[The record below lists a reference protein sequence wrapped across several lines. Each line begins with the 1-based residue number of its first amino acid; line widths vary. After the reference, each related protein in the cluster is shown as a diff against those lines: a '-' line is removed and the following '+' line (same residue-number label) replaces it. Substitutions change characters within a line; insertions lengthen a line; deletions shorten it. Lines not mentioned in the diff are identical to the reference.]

1 MNINKINLIYS
12 TIVHPNDFL
21 INPTIVHPNNLGS
34 SDKYLNTKK
43 EIEDNYINEE
53 KVPEEGQKK
62 KWLVILYSAGDN
74 NLASFLH
81 EDINELESV
90 GSDEST
96 HIVTIADQGKQWN
109 AAFKG
114 AKVFYLKK
122 DNNMSKI
129 NSPLLK
135 NLGQVNT
142 ADPKFMASS
151 IAEIIKKFPA
161 EHIAIII
168 GDHGLGWEG
177 AIEDNTH
184 DKFMSLPEIR
194 EALEEIYQKT
204 GKRIDVLAFDACL
217 MAMAEVGYE
226 LKNAVK
232 YLVASEETEGGKG
245 YSYNI
250 IFSKAI
256 KDAVSKIQQA
266 ALFKV
271 NVDPEEFAK
280 IIVESAKEYSDDV
293 ETISAV
299 DLDKVNDLVS
309 KLDEFAKL
317 VISKTKDSNLYDY
330 FKILKETSSTLND
343 ISNYKNLD
351 TNDLQKI
358 IEELDK
364 YKALIDSLSKALGT
378 QNNNNLNNI
387 DYKSLLNQLGEVKNK
402 LNDLL
407 AKSQLS
413 LDSKKIEEFLN
424 ELSSPKQDIQKLKEK
439 IRQTQSF
446 SIGSFRD
453 LYHFAKLIYED
464 NSISQDLRNKAKEI
478 MDALN
483 KYIVNEFSND
493 KYKNA
498 YGVSV
503 ELPSYGNVDSKYKN
517 TQFAKNTSWDEMLE
531 KLNKA

>member
-1 MNINKINLIYS
+1 MNVDKVNLTNQRPVY
-12 TIVHPNDFL
+12 PNDFVPNSSVPINFESTEGL
-21 INPTIVHPNNLGS
+21 DSYPINPN
-34 SDKYLNTKK
+34 K
-43 EIEDNYINEE
+43 EDNYINEE

-81 EDINELESV
+81 QDINELESV
-90 GSDEST
+90 GSDENT

-122 DNNMSKI
+122 DNDMSKI

-142 ADPKFMASS
+142 ADPQFMASS

-168 GDHGLGWEG
+168 GDHGAGWQG
-177 AIEDNTH
+177 AIEDDTH
-184 DKFMSLPEIR
+184 HKFMSLPEIR

-232 YLVASEETEGGKG
+232 YLVASEETEGGSG
-245 YSYNI
+245 YNYNI
-250 IFSKAI
+250 VFSKAI

-280 IIVESAKEYSDDV
+280 IIVESAKEYSNDIQ
-293 ETISAV
+293 TISAV

-317 VISKTKDSNLYDY
+317 I
-330 FKILKETSSTLND
+330 
-343 ISNYKNLD
+343 
-351 TNDLQKI
+351 
-358 IEELDK
+358 
-364 YKALIDSLSKALGT
+364 
-378 QNNNNLNNI
+378 
-387 DYKSLLNQLGEVKNK
+387 
-402 LNDLL
+402 
-407 AKSQLS
+407 
-413 LDSKKIEEFLN
+413 
-424 ELSSPKQDIQKLKEK
+424 LSSPKQDIQKLKEK

-446 SIGSFRD
+446 AIGSFRD
-453 LYHFAKLIYED
+453 LYHFANLIYED

-483 KYIVNEFSND
+483 KYIVNEFSNE

-498 YGVSV
+498 YGVSI
-503 ELPSYGNVDSKYKN
+503 ELPSYGNVTSEYKN
-517 TQFAKNTSWDEMLE
+517 TQFAKDTSWDEMLE

>member
-1 MNINKINLIYS
+1 MNINKVNLTNQKLVY
-12 TIVHPNDFL
+12 DF
-21 INPTIVHPNNLGS
+21 GS
-34 SDKYLNTKK
+34 SDSYLNTKE
-43 EIEDNYINEE
+43 EIEDNYINEV

-74 NLASFLH
+74 NLASYLH

-90 GSDEST
+90 GSDENT

-122 DNNMSKI
+122 DNDMSKI

-135 NLGQVNT
+135 NLGQVNM

-151 IAEIIKKFPA
+151 IAEIIKRFPA

-168 GDHGLGWEG
+168 GDHGSGWHG
-177 AIEDNTH
+177 AIEDDSH
-184 DKFMSLPEIR
+184 HKFMSLPEIR
-194 EALEEIYQKT
+194 EALEEIYKKT
-204 GKRIDVLAFDACL
+204 GKRIDLLAFDACL

-232 YLVASEETEGGKG
+232 YLVASEETEGGNG
-245 YSYNI
+245 YNYNI
-250 IFSKAI
+250 VFSKAI

-299 DLDKVNDLVS
+299 DLDKVNNLVS

-317 VISKTKDSNLYDY
+317 V
-330 FKILKETSSTLND
+330 
-343 ISNYKNLD
+343 
-351 TNDLQKI
+351 
-358 IEELDK
+358 
-364 YKALIDSLSKALGT
+364 
-378 QNNNNLNNI
+378 
-387 DYKSLLNQLGEVKNK
+387 
-402 LNDLL
+402 
-407 AKSQLS
+407 
-413 LDSKKIEEFLN
+413 
-424 ELSSPKQDIQKLKEK
+424 LSSNQQDIQKIKEK
-439 IRQTQSF
+439 IRKTQSF
-446 SIGSFRD
+446 AIGSFRD

-464 NSISQDLRNKAKEI
+464 NSISKDLRNKAKEI

-483 KYIVNEFSND
+483 KYIVNKFSNE

-498 YGVSV
+498 YGVSI

-517 TQFAKNTSWDEMLE
+517 TQFAKDTSWDEMLE

>member
-1 MNINKINLIYS
+1 MNIDKINLI
-12 TIVHPNDFL
+12 D
-21 INPTIVHPNNLGS
+21 PTTVHPNNLGS
-34 SDKYLNTKK
+34 SDKYLNIKK
-43 EIEDNYINEE
+43 EIEDNYINQE

-74 NLASFLH
+74 NLASYLH

-122 DNNMSKI
+122 DNDMTKI

-151 IAEIIKKFPA
+151 IAEIIKRFPA

-168 GDHGLGWEG
+168 GDHGSGWQG
-177 AIEDNTH
+177 AIEDYTTH
-184 DKFMSLPEIR
+184 HKYMSLPEIR

-232 YLVASEETEGGKG
+232 YLVASEETEGASG
-245 YSYNI
+245 YTYNI

-271 NVDPEEFAK
+271 DVDPEEFAK
-280 IIVESAKEYSDDV
+280 IIVESAKEYSDDIK
-293 ETISAV
+293 TISAV
-299 DLDKVNDLVS
+299 DLDKVNELVS

-330 FKILKETSSTLND
+330 FQKLKETSSVLND
-343 ISNYKNLD
+343 ISNYKNID

-387 DYKSLLNQLGEVKNK
+387 DYKSLLNQLGELKNK

-407 AKSQLS
+407 AKSQIS
-413 LDSKKIEEFLN
+413 LDSKKIDEFLN
-424 ELSSPKQDIQKLKEK
+424 ELSSSKQDIQKLKQK

-446 SIGSFRD
+446 AIGSFRD

-498 YGVSV
+498 YGVSI
-503 ELPSYGNVDSKYKN
+503 ELPSYGNVTSKYKN
-517 TQFAKNTSWDEMLE
+517 TQFAKDTSWGEMLE
-531 KLNKA
+531 KLNKAQKPKKR

>member
-1 MNINKINLIYS
+1 MIIIKEVKVMNINKLNIQNEKPIY
-12 TIVHPNDFL
+12 PDFSMVD
-21 INPTIVHPNNLGS
+21 IY
-34 SDKYLNTKK
+34 DKYPTNPEQ
-43 EIEDNYINEE
+43 EIEDNYTNET

-90 GSDEST
+90 GSDENT

-122 DNNMSKI
+122 DPDMNKI

-142 ADPKFMASS
+142 ADPKFMATS
-151 IAEIIKKFPA
+151 IAEVIKRFPA
-161 EHIAIII
+161 DHIAIII
-168 GDHGLGWEG
+168 GDHGNGWEG
-177 AIEDNTH
+177 AIEDDTH
-184 DKFMSLPEIR
+184 NKFMSLPEIR

-204 GKRIDVLAFDACL
+204 GKRIDLLAFDACL

-232 YLVASEETEGGKG
+232 YLVASEETEGGSG
-245 YSYNI
+245 YNYSI
-250 IFSKAI
+250 VFSKAI
-256 KDAVSKIQQA
+256 KDAISNLQQA

-280 IIVESAKEYSDDV
+280 IIVESAKQYSNDI

-299 DLDKVNDLVS
+299 DLDKVNELVS
-309 KLDEFAKL
+309 KIDEFAKL
-317 VISKTKDSNLYDY
+317 VIPKTKDAKLYDY
-330 FKILKETSSTLND
+330 FQKLKETSNSLTEL
-343 ISNYKNLD
+343 SNYKNLN

-364 YKALIDSLSKALGT
+364 YKSLVDALSNVLGN

-387 DYKSLLNQLGEVKNK
+387 DYKTLLTQLNDLQNK
-402 LNDLL
+402 LNNLL
-407 AKSQLS
+407 SKTQTT
-413 LDSKKIEEFLN
+413 LDVKKIESFLN
-424 ELSSPKQDIQKLKEK
+424 ELSSSKEDINKIKEK
-439 IRQTQSF
+439 IRKTQNF
-446 SIGSFRD
+446 AVGSYRD

-464 NSISQDLRNKAKEI
+464 NTISQDLRDKAKEI
-478 MDALN
+478 MDAID
-483 KYIVNEFSND
+483 KYIINEFSND

-498 YGVSV
+498 YGVSI
-503 ELPSYGNVDSKYKN
+503 ELPTYGSVSNKYKD
-517 TQFAKNTSWDEMLE
+517 TQFAKNTSWDEMLD
-531 KLNKA
+531 KLNKT

>member
-1 MNINKINLIYS
+1 MNIDKVNLTNQKIVY
-12 TIVHPNDFL
+12 DF
-21 INPTIVHPNNLGS
+21 GS
-34 SDKYLNTKK
+34 SDNYSPINTKK

-81 EDINELESV
+81 QDINELESV
-90 GSDEST
+90 GSDENT
-96 HIVTIADQGKQWN
+96 HIVTIADQGKQWD

-122 DNNMSKI
+122 DNDMSKI

-142 ADPKFMASS
+142 ADPKFMASY
-151 IAEIIKKFPA
+151 ITEIIKKFPA

-168 GDHGLGWEG
+168 GDHGSGWQG
-177 AIEDNTH
+177 AIEDDTH
-184 DKFMSLPEIR
+184 HKYMSLPEIR
-194 EALEEIYQKT
+194 EALEEIYKKT

-232 YLVASEETEGGKG
+232 YLVASEETEGGSG
-245 YSYNI
+245 YNYNI

-280 IIVESAKEYSDDV
+280 IIVESAKEYSDDI

-299 DLDKVNDLVS
+299 DLNKVNDLVS

-317 VISKTKDSNLYDY
+317 VL
-330 FKILKETSSTLND
+330 SST
-343 ISNYKNLD
+343 
-351 TNDLQKI
+351 Q
-358 IEELDK
+358 
-364 YKALIDSLSKALGT
+364 
-378 QNNNNLNNI
+378 
-387 DYKSLLNQLGEVKNK
+387 
-402 LNDLL
+402 
-407 AKSQLS
+407 
-413 LDSKKIEEFLN
+413 
-424 ELSSPKQDIQKLKEK
+424 QDIQKLKEK
-439 IRQTQSF
+439 IRKTQSF
-446 SIGSFRD
+446 AIGSFRD
-453 LYHFAKLIYED
+453 LYHFANLIYED

-493 KYKNA
+493 KYKDA
-498 YGVSV
+498 YGVSI
-503 ELPSYGNVDSKYKN
+503 ELPSYGNVASEYKN

-531 KLNKA
+531 NLNKA

>member
-1 MNINKINLIYS
+1 MNVDKVNLTNQRPVY
-12 TIVHPNDFL
+12 PNDFVPNSSVPINSESTEGL
-21 INPTIVHPNNLGS
+21 YSYPINPN
-34 SDKYLNTKK
+34 K
-43 EIEDNYINEE
+43 EDNYINEE

-81 EDINELESV
+81 QDINELESV
-90 GSDEST
+90 GSDENT
-96 HIVTIADQGKQWN
+96 HIVTIADQGNQWN

-122 DNNMSKI
+122 DNDMSKI

-142 ADPKFMASS
+142 ADPQFMASS

-168 GDHGLGWEG
+168 GDHGAGWQG
-177 AIEDNTH
+177 AIEDDTH
-184 DKFMSLPEIR
+184 HKFMSLPEIR

-232 YLVASEETEGGKG
+232 YLVASEETEGGSG
-245 YSYNI
+245 YNYNI
-250 IFSKAI
+250 LFSKAI

-280 IIVESAKEYSDDV
+280 IIVESAKEYSNDIQ
-293 ETISAV
+293 TISAV

-317 VISKTKDSNLYDY
+317 I
-330 FKILKETSSTLND
+330 
-343 ISNYKNLD
+343 
-351 TNDLQKI
+351 
-358 IEELDK
+358 
-364 YKALIDSLSKALGT
+364 
-378 QNNNNLNNI
+378 
-387 DYKSLLNQLGEVKNK
+387 
-402 LNDLL
+402 
-407 AKSQLS
+407 
-413 LDSKKIEEFLN
+413 
-424 ELSSPKQDIQKLKEK
+424 LSSPKQDIQKLKEK

-446 SIGSFRD
+446 AIGSFRD
-453 LYHFAKLIYED
+453 LYHFANLIYED

-498 YGVSV
+498 YGVSI

-531 KLNKA
+531 NLNKA

>member
-1 MNINKINLIYS
+1 MNIDKVNLTNQKIVYP
-12 TIVHPNDFL
+12 TDF
-21 INPTIVHPNNLGS
+21 GS
-34 SDKYLNTKK
+34 SDSYLPINTKK

-74 NLASFLH
+74 NLASYLH

-90 GSDEST
+90 GSDDNT
-96 HIVTIADQGKQWN
+96 HIVTIADQGKQWG

-122 DNNMSKI
+122 DNDMSKI

-168 GDHGLGWEG
+168 GDHGAGWQG
-177 AIEDNTH
+177 AIEDEGNN
-184 DKFMSLPEIR
+184 KFMSLPEIR
-194 EALEEIYQKT
+194 EALEEIYKKT

-232 YLVASEETEGGKG
+232 YLVASEETEGGSG
-245 YSYNI
+245 YNYNI

-280 IIVESAKEYSDDV
+280 IIVESAKEYSNDIQ
-293 ETISAV
+293 TISAV

-330 FKILKETSSTLND
+330 FQKLKETSNVLND
-343 ISNYKNLD
+343 ISNYKNID

-364 YKALIDSLSKALGT
+364 YKALIDSLSKILGT

-387 DYKSLLNQLGEVKNK
+387 DYKSLLNQLGELKNK

-446 SIGSFRD
+446 AIGSFRD

-483 KYIVNEFSND
+483 KYIVNEFSNE

-498 YGVSV
+498 YGVSI
-503 ELPSYGNVDSKYKN
+503 ELPSYGNIAPEYKN

>member
-1 MNINKINLIYS
+1 MNIDKVNLTNQKIVY
-12 TIVHPNDFL
+12 DF
-21 INPTIVHPNNLGS
+21 GS
-34 SDKYLNTKK
+34 SDKYLPINTKK
-43 EIEDNYINEE
+43 EIEDNYINEQ

-74 NLASFLH
+74 NLASYLH

-90 GSDEST
+90 GSDENT

-122 DNNMSKI
+122 DNDMSKI

-135 NLGQVNT
+135 NLGQVNM

-168 GDHGLGWEG
+168 GDHGSGWHG
-177 AIEDNTH
+177 AIEDDTH
-184 DKFMSLPEIR
+184 NKYMSLPEIR
-194 EALEEIYQKT
+194 EALEEIYKKT

-232 YLVASEETEGGKG
+232 YLVASEEVEAGSG
-245 YSYNI
+245 YNYNI
-250 IFSKAI
+250 VFSKAI

-280 IIVESAKEYSDDV
+280 IIVESAKEYSDDI

-299 DLDKVNDLVS
+299 DLDKVNVLVS

-317 VISKTKDSNLYDY
+317 V
-330 FKILKETSSTLND
+330 
-343 ISNYKNLD
+343 
-351 TNDLQKI
+351 
-358 IEELDK
+358 
-364 YKALIDSLSKALGT
+364 
-378 QNNNNLNNI
+378 
-387 DYKSLLNQLGEVKNK
+387 
-402 LNDLL
+402 
-407 AKSQLS
+407 
-413 LDSKKIEEFLN
+413 
-424 ELSSPKQDIQKLKEK
+424 LSSNQQDIQKLKEK
-439 IRQTQSF
+439 IRKTQNF
-446 SIGSFRD
+446 AIGSFRD
-453 LYHFAKLIYED
+453 LYHFAKLIYKD

-483 KYIVNEFSND
+483 KYIVNEFSNE

-498 YGVSV
+498 YGVSI

-517 TQFAKNTSWDEMLE
+517 TQFAKDTSWDEMLE
-531 KLNKA
+531 KLNKT

>member
-1 MNINKINLIYS
+1 MNINKLNTPNDKPIY
-12 TIVHPNDFL
+12 PNDFGIIDGL
-21 INPTIVHPNNLGS
+21 
-34 SDKYLNTKK
+34 DKYPLPKQEK
-43 EIEDNYINEE
+43 EIEDSYINET

-74 NLASFLH
+74 DLAPFLY

-90 GSDEST
+90 GSDENT
-96 HIVTIADQGKQWN
+96 HIVTIADQGNQWD

-114 AKVFYLKK
+114 AKIFYLKK
-122 DNNMSKI
+122 DSDMNKI

-151 IAEIIKKFPA
+151 IVQIIKKFPA

-168 GDHGLGWEG
+168 GDHGDGWEG
-177 AIEDNTH
+177 AIQDDTH
-184 DKFMSLPEIR
+184 NKFMSLPEIR

-204 GKRIDVLAFDACL
+204 GKRIDLLAFDACL

-245 YSYNI
+245 YNYNI

-256 KDAVSKIQQA
+256 KDAISNLQQA

-280 IIVESAKEYSDDV
+280 IIVESAKQYSNDIQ
-293 ETISAV
+293 TISAV
-299 DLDKVNDLVS
+299 DLDKVNELVS
-309 KLDEFAKL
+309 KIDEFAKL
-317 VISKTKDSNLYDY
+317 VIPKTKDAELYDY
-330 FKILKETSSTLND
+330 FQKLKETSNSLSEL
-343 ISNYKNLD
+343 SNHKNLN

-364 YKALIDSLSKALGT
+364 YKSLINALSNVLNT

-387 DYKSLLNQLGEVKNK
+387 DYKTLLTQLNELQNK
-402 LNDLL
+402 LNNLL
-407 AKSQLS
+407 SKTQMT
-413 LDSKKIEEFLN
+413 LDSKKIESFLS
-424 ELSSPKQDIQKLKEK
+424 ELSSSKQDINKIKEK
-439 IRQTQSF
+439 IRKTQNF
-446 SIGSFRD
+446 GTYRD
-453 LYHFAKLIYED
+453 LYHLAKLIYED
-464 NSISQDLRNKAKEI
+464 KEISEDLRNKAKEI
-478 MDALN
+478 MDAID

-493 KYKNA
+493 EYKNA
-498 YGVSV
+498 YGVSI
-503 ELPSYGNVDSKYKN
+503 ELPTYWGIQTEYKDI
-517 TQFAKNTSWDEMLE
+517 QFAKDTSWDEMVE
-531 KLNKA
+531 KLINTSTT

>member
-1 MNINKINLIYS
+1 MNVDKVNLTNQRPVY
-12 TIVHPNDFL
+12 PNDFVANSSVPINSESTEGL
-21 INPTIVHPNNLGS
+21 DSYPINPN
-34 SDKYLNTKK
+34 K
-43 EIEDNYINEE
+43 EDNYINEE

-74 NLASFLH
+74 NLASLLYQ
-81 EDINELESV
+81 DINELESV
-90 GSDEST
+90 GSDENT
-96 HIVTIADQGKQWN
+96 HIVTIADQGNQWN

-122 DNNMSKI
+122 DNDMSKI

-142 ADPKFMASS
+142 ADPQFMASS

-168 GDHGLGWEG
+168 GDHGAGWQG
-177 AIEDNTH
+177 AIEDDSH
-184 DKFMSLPEIR
+184 HKFMSLPEIR

-232 YLVASEETEGGKG
+232 YLVASEETEGGSG
-245 YSYNI
+245 YNYNI
-250 IFSKAI
+250 LFNKAI

-280 IIVESAKEYSDDV
+280 IIVESAKEYSDDIQ
-293 ETISAV
+293 TISAV

-317 VISKTKDSNLYDY
+317 I
-330 FKILKETSSTLND
+330 
-343 ISNYKNLD
+343 
-351 TNDLQKI
+351 
-358 IEELDK
+358 
-364 YKALIDSLSKALGT
+364 
-378 QNNNNLNNI
+378 
-387 DYKSLLNQLGEVKNK
+387 
-402 LNDLL
+402 
-407 AKSQLS
+407 
-413 LDSKKIEEFLN
+413 
-424 ELSSPKQDIQKLKEK
+424 LSSPKQDIQKLKEK

-446 SIGSFRD
+446 AIGSYRD

-483 KYIVNEFSND
+483 KYIVNKFSNN

-498 YGVSV
+498 YGVSI
-503 ELPSYGNVDSKYKN
+503 ELPSYGNVDPKYKN

-531 KLNKA
+531 NLNKA

>member
-1 MNINKINLIYS
+1 MNINKVNLTNQKLVY
-12 TIVHPNDFL
+12 DF
-21 INPTIVHPNNLGS
+21 GS
-34 SDKYLNTKK
+34 SDSYLPINTKK

-90 GSDEST
+90 GSDENT
-96 HIVTIADQGKQWN
+96 HIVTIADQGKQLN

-122 DNNMSKI
+122 DNDMSKI

-168 GDHGLGWEG
+168 GDHGSGWHG
-177 AIEDNTH
+177 AIEDEGNH
-184 DKFMSLPEIR
+184 KFMSLPEIR
-194 EALEEIYQKT
+194 EALEEIYKKT

-232 YLVASEETEGGKG
+232 YLVASEETESGSG

-280 IIVESAKEYSDDV
+280 IIVESAKEYSDDI

-317 VISKTKDSNLYDY
+317 VISSN
-330 FKILKETSSTLND
+330 
-343 ISNYKNLD
+343 
-351 TNDLQKI
+351 Q
-358 IEELDK
+358 
-364 YKALIDSLSKALGT
+364 
-378 QNNNNLNNI
+378 
-387 DYKSLLNQLGEVKNK
+387 
-402 LNDLL
+402 
-407 AKSQLS
+407 
-413 LDSKKIEEFLN
+413 
-424 ELSSPKQDIQKLKEK
+424 QDIQKLKEK
-439 IRQTQSF
+439 IRKTQSF
-446 SIGSFRD
+446 AVGSFRD

-464 NSISQDLRNKAKEI
+464 KSISQDLRNKAKEI

-493 KYKNA
+493 KYQNA
-498 YGVSV
+498 YGVSI

-517 TQFAKNTSWDEMLE
+517 IQFAKDTSWDEMLE

>member
-1 MNINKINLIYS
+1 MNIDKVNL
-12 TIVHPNDFL
+12 TNQKPVHLIDFEPL
-21 INPTIVHPNNLGS
+21 DN
-34 SDKYLNTKK
+34 YLNTKK

-74 NLASFLH
+74 NLASFLYQ
-81 EDINELESV
+81 DINELESV
-90 GSDEST
+90 GSDDNT

-122 DNNMSKI
+122 DNDMSKI

-142 ADPKFMASS
+142 AAPKFMASS

-168 GDHGLGWEG
+168 GDHGSGWQG
-177 AIEDNTH
+177 AIEDDTH
-184 DKFMSLPEIR
+184 HKYMSLPEIR
-194 EALEEIYQKT
+194 EALEEIYKKT

-232 YLVASEETEGGKG
+232 YLVASEETEGGSG

-280 IIVESAKEYSDDV
+280 IIVESAKEYSDDI

-299 DLDKVNDLVS
+299 DLDKVNELVS

-317 VISKTKDSNLYDY
+317 
-330 FKILKETSSTLND
+330 ILSST
-343 ISNYKNLD
+343 
-351 TNDLQKI
+351 Q
-358 IEELDK
+358 
-364 YKALIDSLSKALGT
+364 
-378 QNNNNLNNI
+378 
-387 DYKSLLNQLGEVKNK
+387 
-402 LNDLL
+402 
-407 AKSQLS
+407 
-413 LDSKKIEEFLN
+413 
-424 ELSSPKQDIQKLKEK
+424 QDIQKLKEK
-439 IRQTQSF
+439 IRQTQKF
-446 SIGSFRD
+446 AIGSFRD

-464 NSISQDLRNKAKEI
+464 NSISQDLQNKAKEI

-498 YGVSV
+498 YGVSI
-503 ELPSYGNVDSKYKN
+503 ELPSYGNVASEYKN
-517 TQFAKNTSWDEMLE
+517 TQFAENTSWDEMLE